1 MFLEK
6 SKSRIEAEFAKRAAE
21 VPAVKE
27 AEKEIE
33 TYRPEVALALK
44 FLYTT
49 MPLSDVGNYGV
60 SSFLDYAE
68 HGVFLWENSPYVK
81 KMPEEIFLNYILYHR
96 INTEEILDCRSI
108 FYEDL
113 KDRIQGKSMAE
124 AAIEINYW
132 CAEKATYHTTDNRT
146 IAPINVYRCGNG
158 RCGEEST
165 FTISALRSAGIPARQ
180 VYAPFWSHCDDNHAW
195 VELWCD
201 GKWYF
206 TGACEPEP
214 ILNKGWFTNASSRA
228 MMVHSRWFDKIVPEN
243 EDVNGIEGNA
253 MVLNQLRRYADVKEV
268 SIRLKKPDGT
278 PAAGTR
284 LSLEVFNY
292 SQFLPIAHMVTD
304 EKGEIHVTTGKGSL
318 HIAVMQD
325 GLWAEGAID
334 TRKED
339 ILELTLKEF
348 AIPEGWQNF
357 DSIAPID
364 TPVNTD
370 QPTEE
375 QKEERDRRLAEA
387 LKIRTAK
394 VEAFI
399 PDWKVDFVDKAGENK
414 EVCEKLMSV
423 LTDKDRID
431 AKPTVLKSH
440 VDAALHLKDAYPENI
455 YYSYVLN
462 PRVFNEVMTDYRGAI
477 EAAFTEEEKAAFRED
492 PKAIWSWIE
501 ENIKVCPE
509 AEQESVYFV
518 PTASLKI
525 RKSSELSR
533 HILFVAIAR
542 TLGVPARLNP
552 MDGAMEY
559 LMPDSV
565 KQGAEAYENSK
576 FQAVI
581 AGKAK
586 EARLVFI
593 DGGLT
598 WTYNQ
603 NWSIARLEKDGY
615 LPLELEDLS
624 WENGKLAI
632 EADPGIYRILTGNRL
647 PNGNVFGKSL
657 TFSVEKGEEKTVE
670 LSFREAKLND
680 MLEDI
685 AILPFNLLEKDG
697 TKVPAADVTR
707 GGRKILFWLEVS
719 KEPTEH
725 ILNELMEKKEA
736 FEKYKENLLFI
747 IKKEEDLNDPTLSR
761 CRAALPGI
769 PVLYDTFT
777 ENVNTLGRRMYVDPE
792 KLPLILVTSGE
803 LNGIYATSGYN
814 VGTADMLLRIL
825 EM

>member
-318 HIAVMQD
+318 HITVMQD

-559 LMPDSV
+559 LMPDSA

-586 EARLVFI
+586 EARLVFT

-657 TFSVEKGEEKTVE
+657 TFSVEKGEETTVE

>member
-318 HIAVMQD
+318 HITVMQD

-431 AKPTVLKSH
+431 AKPAVLKSH

-477 EAAFTEEEKAAFRED
+477 AAAFTEEEKAAFRED

-552 MDGAMEY
+552 MDVAMEY

-586 EARLVFI
+586 EARLVFT

-670 LSFREAKLND
+670 LSSREAKLND

-777 ENVNTLGRRMYVDPE
+777 ENINTLGRRMYVDPE

>member
-318 HIAVMQD
+318 HITVMQD

-559 LMPDSV
+559 LMSDSV

-586 EARLVFI
+586 EAHLVFI

>member
-180 VYAPFWSHCDDNHAW
+180 VYAPFWSHAW

-318 HIAVMQD
+318 HITVMQD

-559 LMPDSV
+559 LMSDSV

>member
-113 KDRIQGKSMAE
+113 KDRIQRKSMAE

-318 HIAVMQD
+318 HITVMQD

-559 LMPDSV
+559 LMPDSA

-586 EARLVFI
+586 EARLVFT

-632 EADPGIYRILTGNRL
+632 EADPGIFRILTGNRL

>member
-318 HIAVMQD
+318 HITIMQD

-431 AKPTVLKSH
+431 AKPAVLKSH

-477 EAAFTEEEKAAFRED
+477 AAAFTEEEKAAFRED

-586 EARLVFI
+586 EARLVFT

-670 LSFREAKLND
+670 LSSREAKLND

-697 TKVPAADVTR
+697 TKVLAADVTR

-777 ENVNTLGRRMYVDPE
+777 ENINTLGRRMYVDPE

>member
-318 HIAVMQD
+318 HITVMQD

-559 LMPDSV
+559 LMPDSA

-670 LSFREAKLND
+670 LNFREAKLND

>member
-6 SKSRIEAEFAKRAAE
+6 SKSRIEAEFAKRAEE

-318 HIAVMQD
+318 HITVMQD

-431 AKPTVLKSH
+431 AKPAVLKSH

-477 EAAFTEEEKAAFRED
+477 AAAFPEEAKAAFRED

-670 LSFREAKLND
+670 LSSREAKLND

-777 ENVNTLGRRMYVDPE
+777 ENINTLGRRMYVDPE

>member
-253 MVLNQLRRYADVKEV
+253 MVLNQLRRYADVKEI
-268 SIRLKKPDGT
+268 SIRVKKPDGT

-318 HIAVMQD
+318 HITVMQD

-339 ILELTLKEF
+339 TLELTLKEF

-431 AKPTVLKSH
+431 AKPAVLKSH

-477 EAAFTEEEKAAFRED
+477 AAAFTEEAKAAFRED

-586 EARLVFI
+586 EARLVFT

-670 LSFREAKLND
+670 LSSREAKLND

-777 ENVNTLGRRMYVDPE
+777 ENINTLGRRMYVDPE

>member
-1 MFLEK
+1 M
-6 SKSRIEAEFAKRAAE
+6 
-21 VPAVKE
+21 
-27 AEKEIE
+27 
-33 TYRPEVALALK
+33 
-44 FLYTT
+44 
-49 MPLSDVGNYGV
+49 
-60 SSFLDYAE
+60 
-68 HGVFLWENSPYVK
+68 
-81 KMPEEIFLNYILYHR
+81 
-96 INTEEILDCRSI
+96 
-108 FYEDL
+108 
-113 KDRIQGKSMAE
+113 
-124 AAIEINYW
+124 
-132 CAEKATYHTTDNRT
+132 
-146 IAPINVYRCGNG
+146 
-158 RCGEEST
+158 
-165 FTISALRSAGIPARQ
+165 
-180 VYAPFWSHCDDNHAW
+180 
-195 VELWCD
+195 
-201 GKWYF
+201 
-206 TGACEPEP
+206 
-214 ILNKGWFTNASSRA
+214 
-228 MMVHSRWFDKIVPEN
+228 
-243 EDVNGIEGNA
+243 
-253 MVLNQLRRYADVKEV
+253 
-268 SIRLKKPDGT
+268 
-278 PAAGTR
+278 
-284 LSLEVFNY
+284 
-292 SQFLPIAHMVTD
+292 
-304 EKGEIHVTTGKGSL
+304 
-318 HIAVMQD
+318 
-325 GLWAEGAID
+325 
-334 TRKED
+334 
-339 ILELTLKEF
+339 
-348 AIPEGWQNF
+348 
-357 DSIAPID
+357 
-364 TPVNTD
+364 
-370 QPTEE
+370 
-375 QKEERDRRLAEA
+375 
-387 LKIRTAK
+387 
-394 VEAFI
+394 
-399 PDWKVDFVDKAGENK
+399 
-414 EVCEKLMSV
+414 
-423 LTDKDRID
+423 
-431 AKPTVLKSH
+431 
-440 VDAALHLKDAYPENI
+440 
-455 YYSYVLN
+455 
-462 PRVFNEVMTDYRGAI
+462 
-477 EAAFTEEEKAAFRED
+477 
-492 PKAIWSWIE
+492 
-501 ENIKVCPE
+501 
-509 AEQESVYFV
+509 
-518 PTASLKI
+518 
-525 RKSSELSR
+525 
-533 HILFVAIAR
+533 AIAR

-586 EARLVFI
+586 EARLVFT

-657 TFSVEKGEEKTVE
+657 TFFVEKGEEKTVE
-670 LSFREAKLND
+670 LSSREAKLND

-777 ENVNTLGRRMYVDPE
+777 ENINTLGRRMYVDPE

>member
-146 IAPINVYRCGNG
+146 IAPINVYRSGYG

-318 HIAVMQD
+318 HITVMQD

-431 AKPTVLKSH
+431 AKPAVLKSH
-440 VDAALHLKDAYPENI
+440 VDTALHLKDAYPENI

-477 EAAFTEEEKAAFRED
+477 AAAFTEEEKAAFRED

-586 EARLVFI
+586 EARLVFT

-670 LSFREAKLND
+670 LSSREAKLND

-777 ENVNTLGRRMYVDPE
+777 ENINTLGRRMYVDPE

>member
-304 EKGEIHVTTGKGSL
+304 ERGEIHVTTGKGSL
-318 HIAVMQD
+318 HITVMQD

>member
-27 AEKEIE
+27 AKKEIE

-318 HIAVMQD
+318 HITVMQD

-431 AKPTVLKSH
+431 AKPAVLKSH

-477 EAAFTEEEKAAFRED
+477 AAAFPEEAKAAFRED

-792 KLPLILVTSGE
+792 KLPLILITSGE

>member
-228 MMVHSRWFDKIVPEN
+228 MMVQSRWFDKIVPEN

-318 HIAVMQD
+318 HITVMQD

-431 AKPTVLKSH
+431 AKPAVLKSH

-477 EAAFTEEEKAAFRED
+477 AAAFPEEAKAAFRED

-777 ENVNTLGRRMYVDPE
+777 ENINTLGRRMYVDPE

>member
-318 HIAVMQD
+318 HITVMQD

-431 AKPTVLKSH
+431 AKPAVLKSH

-477 EAAFTEEEKAAFRED
+477 AAAFTEEEKAAFRED

-586 EARLVFI
+586 EARLVFT

-670 LSFREAKLND
+670 LSSREAKLND

-697 TKVPAADVTR
+697 TKVLAADVTR

-777 ENVNTLGRRMYVDPE
+777 ENINTLGRRMYVDPE

>member
-21 VPAVKE
+21 VPAAKE

-268 SIRLKKPDGT
+268 SIRLKRPDGT

-318 HIAVMQD
+318 HITVMQD

-431 AKPTVLKSH
+431 AKPAVLKSH

-477 EAAFTEEEKAAFRED
+477 EAAFTEEETAAFRED

-632 EADPGIYRILTGNRL
+632 KADPGIYRILTGNRL

-670 LSFREAKLND
+670 LSSREAKLND

-747 IKKEEDLNDPTLSR
+747 IKKEEDLNDPTLNR

-777 ENVNTLGRRMYVDPE
+777 ENINTLGRRMYVDPE

>member
-49 MPLSDVGNYGV
+49 MPLSDVGNYVV

-318 HIAVMQD
+318 HITVMQD

-431 AKPTVLKSH
+431 AKPAVLKSH

-477 EAAFTEEEKAAFRED
+477 AAAFTEEKKAAFRED

>member
-318 HIAVMQD
+318 HITVMQD

-431 AKPTVLKSH
+431 AKPAVLKSH

-477 EAAFTEEEKAAFRED
+477 AAAFTEEEKAAFCED

-586 EARLVFI
+586 EARLVFT

-632 EADPGIYRILTGNRL
+632 KADPGIYRILTGNRL

-670 LSFREAKLND
+670 LSSREAKLND

-777 ENVNTLGRRMYVDPE
+777 ENINTLGRRMYVDPE

>member
-253 MVLNQLRRYADVKEV
+253 MVLNQLRRYADVKEI
-268 SIRLKKPDGT
+268 SIRVKKPDGT

-318 HIAVMQD
+318 HITVMQD

-431 AKPTVLKSH
+431 AKPAVLKSH

-477 EAAFTEEEKAAFRED
+477 AAAFTEEEKAAFRED

-586 EARLVFI
+586 EARLVFT

-670 LSFREAKLND
+670 LSSREAKLND

-697 TKVPAADVTR
+697 TKVLAADVTR

-777 ENVNTLGRRMYVDPE
+777 ENINTLGRRMYVDPE

>member
-318 HIAVMQD
+318 HITVMQD

-559 LMPDSV
+559 LMPDSA

-586 EARLVFI
+586 EARLVFT

>member
-113 KDRIQGKSMAE
+113 KDRVQGKSMAE

-253 MVLNQLRRYADVKEV
+253 MVLNQLRRYADVKEI
-268 SIRLKKPDGT
+268 SIRVKKPDGT

-318 HIAVMQD
+318 HITVMQD

-339 ILELTLKEF
+339 TLELTLKEF
-348 AIPEGWQNF
+348 AIPEDWQNF

-431 AKPTVLKSH
+431 AKPAVLKSH

-477 EAAFTEEEKAAFRED
+477 AAAFTEEEKAAFRED

-586 EARLVFI
+586 EARLVFT

-777 ENVNTLGRRMYVDPE
+777 ENINTLGRRMYVDPE

>member
-6 SKSRIEAEFAKRAAE
+6 SKSRIEAEFAKRAEE

-318 HIAVMQD
+318 HINVMQD

-431 AKPTVLKSH
+431 AKPAVLKSH

-477 EAAFTEEEKAAFRED
+477 AAAFTEEEKAAFCED

-586 EARLVFI
+586 EARLVFT

-670 LSFREAKLND
+670 LSSREAKLND

-777 ENVNTLGRRMYVDPE
+777 ENINTLGRRMYVDPE

>member
-399 PDWKVDFVDKAGENK
+399 PGWKVDFVDKAGENK

-477 EAAFTEEEKAAFRED
+477 EAAFTEEENAAFRED

-559 LMPDSV
+559 LMPDSA

-586 EARLVFI
+586 EARLVFT

>member
-318 HIAVMQD
+318 HITVMQD

-559 LMPDSV
+559 LMPDSA

>member
-318 HIAVMQD
+318 HITVMQD

>member
-6 SKSRIEAEFAKRAAE
+6 SKSRIEAEFAKRAEE

-318 HIAVMQD
+318 HITVMQD

-431 AKPTVLKSH
+431 AKPAVLKSH

-477 EAAFTEEEKAAFRED
+477 AAAFTEEEKAAFRED

-586 EARLVFI
+586 EARLVFT

-670 LSFREAKLND
+670 LSSREAKLND

-697 TKVPAADVTR
+697 TKVLAADVTR

-777 ENVNTLGRRMYVDPE
+777 ENINTLGRRMYVDPE

>member
-49 MPLSDVGNYGV
+49 MPLSDVGNYGL

-318 HIAVMQD
+318 HITVMQD

-375 QKEERDRRLAEA
+375 QKEERDRRIAEA

-586 EARLVFI
+586 EARLVFT

>member
-113 KDRIQGKSMAE
+113 KDRVQGKSMAE

-253 MVLNQLRRYADVKEV
+253 MVLNQLRRYADVKEI
-268 SIRLKKPDGT
+268 SIRVKKPDGT

-304 EKGEIHVTTGKGSL
+304 EKVEIHVTTGKGSL
-318 HIAVMQD
+318 HITIMQD

-339 ILELTLKEF
+339 TLELTLKEF
-348 AIPEGWQNF
+348 AIPEDWQNF

-431 AKPTVLKSH
+431 AKPAVLKSH

-477 EAAFTEEEKAAFRED
+477 AAAFTEEAKAAFRED

-586 EARLVFI
+586 EARLVFT

-777 ENVNTLGRRMYVDPE
+777 ENINTLGRRMYVDPE

>member
-318 HIAVMQD
+318 HITVMQD

-586 EARLVFI
+586 EARLVFT

>member
-113 KDRIQGKSMAE
+113 KDRVQGKSMAE

-253 MVLNQLRRYADVKEV
+253 MVLNQLRRYADVKEI
-268 SIRLKKPDGT
+268 SIRVKKPDGT

-292 SQFLPIAHMVTD
+292 SQFLPLAHMVTD

-318 HIAVMQD
+318 HITIMQD

-339 ILELTLKEF
+339 TLELTLKEF
-348 AIPEGWQNF
+348 AIPEDWQNF

-431 AKPTVLKSH
+431 AKPAVLKSH

-477 EAAFTEEEKAAFRED
+477 AAAFTEEEKAAFRED

-586 EARLVFI
+586 EARLVFT

-615 LPLELEDLS
+615 LPLELEDLL

-670 LSFREAKLND
+670 LSSREAKLND

-777 ENVNTLGRRMYVDPE
+777 ENINTLGRRMYVDPE

>member
-284 LSLEVFNY
+284 LYLEVFNY

-318 HIAVMQD
+318 HITVMQD

-431 AKPTVLKSH
+431 AKPAVLKSH

-477 EAAFTEEEKAAFRED
+477 AAAFTEEEKAAFRED

-586 EARLVFI
+586 EARLVFT

-670 LSFREAKLND
+670 LNFREAKLND

-685 AILPFNLLEKDG
+685 AIQPFNLLEKDG
-697 TKVPAADVTR
+697 TKVPAANVTR

-777 ENVNTLGRRMYVDPE
+777 ENINTLGRRMYVDPE

>member
-49 MPLSDVGNYGV
+49 MPLSDVGNYSV

-113 KDRIQGKSMAE
+113 KDRVQGKSMAE

-253 MVLNQLRRYADVKEV
+253 MVLNQLRRYADVKEI
-268 SIRLKKPDGT
+268 SIRVKKPDGT

-318 HIAVMQD
+318 HITVMQD

-339 ILELTLKEF
+339 TLELTLKEF
-348 AIPEGWQNF
+348 AIPEDWQNF

-431 AKPTVLKSH
+431 AKPAVLKSH

-477 EAAFTEEEKAAFRED
+477 ETAFTEEEKAAFRED

-559 LMPDSV
+559 LMPDPA
-565 KQGAEAYENSK
+565 KQGAAAYKNSK

-586 EARLVFI
+586 EARLVFT

-615 LPLELEDLS
+615 LSLELEDLS
-624 WENGKLAI
+624 WKNGKLAI

-670 LSFREAKLND
+670 LNFREAKLND

>member
-113 KDRIQGKSMAE
+113 KDRIQRKSMAE

-318 HIAVMQD
+318 HITVMQD

-477 EAAFTEEEKAAFRED
+477 AAAFTEEEKAAFRED

-559 LMPDSV
+559 LMPDSA

-586 EARLVFI
+586 EARLVFT

>member
-318 HIAVMQD
+318 HITVMQD

-559 LMPDSV
+559 LMPDSA

-586 EARLVFI
+586 EARLVFT

-761 CRAALPGI
+761 CRTALPGI

>member
-1 MFLEK
+1 M
-6 SKSRIEAEFAKRAAE
+6 
-21 VPAVKE
+21 
-27 AEKEIE
+27 
-33 TYRPEVALALK
+33 
-44 FLYTT
+44 
-49 MPLSDVGNYGV
+49 
-60 SSFLDYAE
+60 
-68 HGVFLWENSPYVK
+68 
-81 KMPEEIFLNYILYHR
+81 
-96 INTEEILDCRSI
+96 
-108 FYEDL
+108 
-113 KDRIQGKSMAE
+113 
-124 AAIEINYW
+124 
-132 CAEKATYHTTDNRT
+132 
-146 IAPINVYRCGNG
+146 
-158 RCGEEST
+158 
-165 FTISALRSAGIPARQ
+165 
-180 VYAPFWSHCDDNHAW
+180 
-195 VELWCD
+195 
-201 GKWYF
+201 
-206 TGACEPEP
+206 
-214 ILNKGWFTNASSRA
+214 
-228 MMVHSRWFDKIVPEN
+228 
-243 EDVNGIEGNA
+243 
-253 MVLNQLRRYADVKEV
+253 
-268 SIRLKKPDGT
+268 
-278 PAAGTR
+278 
-284 LSLEVFNY
+284 
-292 SQFLPIAHMVTD
+292 
-304 EKGEIHVTTGKGSL
+304 
-318 HIAVMQD
+318 
-325 GLWAEGAID
+325 
-334 TRKED
+334 
-339 ILELTLKEF
+339 
-348 AIPEGWQNF
+348 
-357 DSIAPID
+357 
-364 TPVNTD
+364 NTD

-431 AKPTVLKSH
+431 AKPAVLKSH

-477 EAAFTEEEKAAFRED
+477 AAAFTEEEKAAFRED

-586 EARLVFI
+586 EARLVFT

-670 LSFREAKLND
+670 LSSREAKLND

-792 KLPLILVTSGE
+792 ETAADPCHQRRAQRHLCDQRIQCR
-803 LNGIYATSGYN
+803 NRRYASSYFGDVNTIMFQN
-814 VGTADMLLRIL
+814 TCKKVF
-825 EM
+825 